1 MKITQ
6 EFIAANKKFLD
17 EKKEQTT
24 YKIKYVSKYIENW
37 LYVVTNIAEVKNINF
52 VDCMCNA
59 GVYLDGETGTAIKV
73 LEHFIMFAP
82 QHPDKEFYLI
92 LNDNN
97 VNRIEII
104 SEVVDQIGIKS
115 SNIHIITHNED
126 VNTFLLNDNFFKKY
140 FNCFPKRSSNVVF
153 VDPYNFCTVK
163 VSSLEYFLSKKYC
176 ELIYNIFT
184 NDYVRNQ
191 DKEKM
196 QKFCI
201 EEKIPMNCKKL
212 EMVDLIAKRLKTG
225 YIKHSFSYEFKI
237 TTNTE
242 LYQIMFFT
250 PNIRGLEKLKESLW
264 DTFDGKKF
272 YRNRS
277 NVENGQISLFT
288 QEDEKDWRLDSY
300 SAIAKELLLQKFTG
314 ETLDYVSIEEFIIE
328 NTMLNGNHVIKN
340 ILKPLIEEK
349 KVEKMGFVN
358 RSSNYKND
366 KYKIGE

>member
-1 MKITQ
+1 
-6 EFIAANKKFLD
+6 
-17 EKKEQTT
+17 
-24 YKIKYVSKYIENW
+24 
-37 LYVVTNIAEVKNINF
+37 
-52 VDCMCNA
+52 
-59 GVYLDGETGTAIKV
+59 
-73 LEHFIMFAP
+73 
-82 QHPDKEFYLI
+82 
-92 LNDNN
+92 
-97 VNRIEII
+97 
-104 SEVVDQIGIKS
+104 
-115 SNIHIITHNED
+115 
-126 VNTFLLNDNFFKKY
+126 
-140 FNCFPKRSSNVVF
+140 
-153 VDPYNFCTVK
+153 
-163 VSSLEYFLSKKYC
+163 
-176 ELIYNIFT
+176 
-184 NDYVRNQ
+184 
-191 DKEKM
+191 
-196 QKFCI
+196 
-201 EEKIPMNCKKL
+201 
-212 EMVDLIAKRLKTG
+212 MVDLITKRLKTG

-272 YRNRS
+272 YRNGS

-288 QEDEKDWRLDSY
+288 QQDEKDWRLDSY

-349 KVEKMGFVN
+349 KVEKMGFAN